1 MQVTDCS
8 WTHLEANSEA
18 LGAVD
23 ALLAV
28 FQVGVEPLGLVTFPP
43 CHVVPGEESACLLD
57 GHHRQVRLVVFVCL
71 KRRGREG
78 SGQLW
83 ERKGEGRGEEERGGE
98 GRGGEGR
105 GRERRGEEGRG
116 GEGSRQLEESGGEE
130 KGEEGRGGD
139 EREGEGREERGRTSH
154 YKNVVYSP
162 NCGTFGNKSRNTL
175 PTQIQRQQSVMCRLF
190 RKRHTI
196 FSILF

>member
-1 MQVTDCS
+1 MCTHFIYLISFSFSLSSLLCSVVVLCAGDCS

-83 ERKGEGRGEEERGGE
+83 ERRGEGRGGERRREEGRGGEEREGEGRGGERRGGEQTVRGE

-105 GRERRGEEGRG
+105 GG
-116 GEGSRQLEESGGEE
+116 
-130 KGEEGRGGD
+130 
-139 EREGEGREERGRTSH
+139 
-154 YKNVVYSP
+154 
-162 NCGTFGNKSRNTL
+162 
-175 PTQIQRQQSVMCRLF
+175 
-190 RKRHTI
+190 
-196 FSILF
+196 